1 LKIKGNIKMDNNR
14 IKALHAGGRSI
25 ASLAQQFG
33 VSEKEIKAI
42 LYVSTIYKEKPQ
54 EIKEDKPKRKRK
66 KSVKIEEP
74 IIEEN
79 NGNDTEAITEE

>member
-1 LKIKGNIKMDNNR
+1 MDNNR

-33 VSEKEIKAI
+33 VSEKEIKDI
-42 LYVSTIYKEKPQ
+42 LYTTKVYVAKPQ
-54 EIKEDKPKRKRK
+54 EVKEDKPKRKRK

-74 IIEEN
+74 KIEEN

>member
-1 LKIKGNIKMDNNR
+1 MDNNK

-42 LYVSTIYKEKPQ
+42 LYVTTIYKEKPQ

-74 IIEEN
+74 VIEEN
-79 NGNDTEAITEE
+79 NGEDTEATTEE

>member
-42 LYVSTIYKEKPQ
+42 LYVTTIYKENTQ

>member
-1 LKIKGNIKMDNNR
+1 MDNNR

-42 LYVSTIYKEKPQ
+42 LYVTTIYKENL
-54 EIKEDKPKRKRK
+54 RKSK
-66 KSVKIEEP
+66 KINLSVKERKALRLK
-74 IIEEN
+74 N
-79 NGNDTEAITEE
+79 L

>member
-1 LKIKGNIKMDNNR
+1 MDNNR

-42 LYVSTIYKEKPQ
+42 LYVTTIYKENTQ

-74 IIEEN
+74 KIEEN

>member
-1 LKIKGNIKMDNNR
+1 MDNNR

-33 VSEKEIKAI
+33 VSQKEIKAI

-54 EIKEDKPKRKRK
+54 EVKEDKPKRKYKK

-74 IIEEN
+74 KIEED
-79 NGNDTEAITEE
+79 NGNDTEATTEE

>member
-1 LKIKGNIKMDNNR
+1 MDNNR

-74 IIEEN
+74 KIEEN

>member
-1 LKIKGNIKMDNNR
+1 MDNNR

-42 LYVSTIYKEKPQ
+42 LYVTTIYKENTQ

>member
-1 LKIKGNIKMDNNR
+1 MDNNR

-25 ASLAQQFG
+25 ASLAQQFE

-79 NGNDTEAITEE
+79 NGNDTEATTEE